1 MRSLLAASAAALALL
16 AGPTAGAQSIIRNPS
31 SHPQGPELEPHLTFG
46 PFDTDLGAGFRATF
60 QIGKNNFVSSINN
73 SVGVGVGLD
82 YLQRC
87 RGGCGGGYLVVPVVM
102 QWSFYLT
109 RAWSVF
115 AEPGVL
121 ARFDGALHPVFMTQ
135 LGARWHFKDTVTL
148 TMRVGWPYWS
158 VGVSFM

>member
-1 MRSLLAASAAALALL
+1 
-16 AGPTAGAQSIIRNPS
+16 
-31 SHPQGPELEPHLTFG
+31 
-46 PFDTDLGAGFRATF
+46 
-60 QIGKNNFVSSINN
+60 
-73 SVGVGVGLD
+73 
-82 YLQRC
+82 
-87 RGGCGGGYLVVPVVM
+87 VPVVM

-121 ARFDGALHPVFMTQ
+121 ARFDGDLHPVFMTQ